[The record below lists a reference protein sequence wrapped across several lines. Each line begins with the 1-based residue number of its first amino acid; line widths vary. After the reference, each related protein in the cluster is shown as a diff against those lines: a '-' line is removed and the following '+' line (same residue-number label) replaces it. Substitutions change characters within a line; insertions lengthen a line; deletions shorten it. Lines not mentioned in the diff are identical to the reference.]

1 MESKALS
8 NILERN
14 SPRQLIE
21 PHPNAE
27 QMKLVYEAALR
38 APDHGW
44 IRPTRF
50 IEVSGEGLEKLS
62 NIFEQFAQKHL
73 QDVSDEVLE
82 KYRQAPF
89 RAPMIVILVSTIKE
103 HPKVPP
109 LEQLF
114 STAAAGQNILL
125 AINALGFGGIWR
137 TGKFA
142 LNKEIGSFLGLDDNQ
157 EVLGYL
163 YIGTPAGDNKK
174 IPQLDPK
181 DFVKKL

>member
-14 SPRQLIE
+14 SPRLLIE
-21 PHPNAE
+21 PHPNPE

-89 RAPMIVILVSTIKE
+89 RAPMIVILVSSIKE
-103 HPKVPP
+103 HPKVPA
-109 LEQLF
+109 LEQMF

-125 AINALGFGGIWR
+125 ALNALGFGGIWR

-142 LNKEIGSFLGLDDNQ
+142 LNKEIGSFLELDDNQ

-163 YIGTPAGDNKK
+163 YIGTPIGVNKK

>member
-1 MESKALS
+1 METKALS

-14 SPRQLIE
+14 SPRQLVE
-21 PHPNAE
+21 PHPSAD

-44 IRPTRF
+44 IRPSRF
-50 IEVSGEGLEKLS
+50 IEVSGDGLEKLS
-62 NIFEQFAQKHL
+62 NIFQEFARNHL
-73 QDVSDEVLE
+73 EDVSDDILE
-82 KYRQAPF
+82 KYKQAPF
-89 RAPMIVILVSTIKE
+89 RAPMIIILVSTIKE
-103 HPKVPP
+103 HPKVPA
-109 LEQLF
+109 LEQMF

-125 AINALGFGGIWR
+125 ALNALGFGGIWR

-142 LNKEIGSFLGLDDNQ
+142 LNKKIGSFLGLDDNQ

-174 IPQLDPK
+174 IPQLDLE

>member
-1 MESKALS
+1 MHKHGFKWE
-8 NILERN
+8 IL
-14 SPRQLIE
+14 
-21 PHPNAE
+21 
-27 QMKLVYEAALR
+27 K
-38 APDHGW
+38 
-44 IRPTRF
+44 
-50 IEVSGEGLEKLS
+50 KLS
-62 NIFEQFAQKHL
+62 NIFQEFAQNHL
-73 QDVSDEVLE
+73 HDVSDEVLE

-109 LEQLF
+109 LEQMF
-114 STAAAGQNILL
+114 STATAGQNILL
-125 AINALGFGGIWR
+125 ALNALGYGGIWR

>member
-21 PHPNAE
+21 PHPNPE
-27 QMKLVYEAALR
+27 QMTLVYEAALR

-50 IEVSGEGLEKLS
+50 IEVSGDGLEKLS

-109 LEQLF
+109 LEL
-114 STAAAGQNILL
+114 SLIH
-125 AINALGFGGIWR
+125 I
-137 TGKFA
+137 
-142 LNKEIGSFLGLDDNQ
+142 
-157 EVLGYL
+157 
-163 YIGTPAGDNKK
+163 
-174 IPQLDPK
+174 
-181 DFVKKL
+181 

>member
-27 QMKLVYEAALR
+27 EMKLVYEAALR

-50 IEVSGEGLEKLS
+50 IEVSGDGLDKLS
-62 NIFEQFAQKHL
+62 NIFQEFAQNHL
-73 QDVSDEVLE
+73 HDVSDEVLE

-109 LEQLF
+109 LEQMF
-114 STAAAGQNILL
+114 STATAGQNIVL
-125 AINALGFGGIWR
+125 ALNALGYGGIWR

>member
-14 SPRQLIE
+14 SPRRLIE

-50 IEVSGEGLEKLS
+50 IEVSGDGLDKLS

-103 HPKVPP
+103 YPKVPA
-109 LEQLF
+109 LEQMF

-125 AINALGFGGIWR
+125 ALNALGFGGIWR

-142 LNKEIGSFLGLDDNQ
+142 LNKEIGSFLELDDNQ

-163 YIGTPAGDNKK
+163 YIGTPTGDNKK